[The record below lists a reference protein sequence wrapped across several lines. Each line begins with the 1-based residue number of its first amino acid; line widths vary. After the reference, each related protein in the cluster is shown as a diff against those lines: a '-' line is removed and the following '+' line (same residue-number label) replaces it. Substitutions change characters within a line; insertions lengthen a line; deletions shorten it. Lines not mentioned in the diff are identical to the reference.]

1 MTSDDI
7 QNSLGRIEQKVD
19 SLQDQMAERLGRVDN
34 MLFDRIEPR
43 VRDLE
48 NDMTV
53 VKTKASMVSAM
64 VAVVVAALFNVAGW
78 VLKKI

>member
-1 MTSDDI
+1 MTTDDI

-19 SLQDQMAERLGRVDN
+19 SLQDQMGERLGRLDN

-43 VRDLE
+43 MRNLE
-48 NDMTV
+48 NDMAV

-64 VAVVVAALFNVAGW
+64 VAVVVAALFNAAGW